1 MDTDKCAA
9 LLRVIEKG
17 SLSAAASELGYTPSG
32 ISRLVA
38 SLEAEVGFPLLV
50 RSKAGV
56 APTEECERLMP
67 VMAELAALGR
77 TFSEKA
83 AALKGLESGSLR
95 VGSAYRQLYGP
106 LARILAEFAR
116 RYPGVRVDM
125 VQANSTYLAGQLR
138 RREADFC
145 IMSKREGLERWV
157 PLLQDRMV
165 AVLPKDH
172 ELAQAKSYPIE
183 RFSSDSFIEIY
194 PGEESDNSRTLAK
207 AGVNVEPRF
216 SVFDTHA
223 AFALVE
229 AGLGVTMMN
238 EIYAEATD
246 ADIVWVPVRPNTVI
260 ELGVGLPA
268 AELSS
273 PALDV
278 FENFALP
285 KLQTQVKR
293 G

>member
-9 LLRVIEKG
+9 FLRVIEKG
-17 SLSAAASELGYTPSG
+17 SLSAAAAELDYTPSG

-56 APTEECERLMP
+56 APTEECEQLMP
-67 VMAELAALGR
+67 LMAELAALGR

-145 IMSKREGLERWV
+145 IMSKREGIERWV
-157 PLLQDRMV
+157 PLLKDRMV

-238 EIYAEATD
+238 EIYAKATD
-246 ADIVWVPVRPNTVI
+246 ADIVWIPVRPHADI
-260 ELGVGLPA
+260 EIGVGLPA
-268 AELSS
+268 AELAS
-273 PALDV
+273 PALAA
-278 FENFALP
+278 FEIFALP
-285 KLQTQVKR
+285 KLQAQVKKS
-293 G
+293 